1 MDAEK
6 GNMESD
12 KMNEDLK
19 SALAEAKTEFRH
31 VIQVAIAAKNA
42 AANTPTDRRGD
53 IADVLALRN
62 ILAAISINQLLEPAP
77 AGGIP
82 ALSSPDP
89 LSISVL
95 ARSMAE
101 THLMLYGVACL
112 VLPSEE
118 AQLRL
123 LWWDWHELNERIR
136 TRDIVKSQRPG
147 VDKWELEKEVLSKKI
162 SSHPSFEKLPD
173 DLKAWF
179 KKGERP
185 RRALFETTRRLAE
198 LAGIHPERFESLYQ
212 VTSAAA
218 HAEPTVVWLL
228 RPHEPNDEAIICS
241 IKLQVSFATAFLAF
255 TVRDFALLAP
265 KAKEA
270 CDEQFRKIVF
280 VWSQVLSKPF

>member
-1 MDAEK
+1 MDDEE
-6 GNMESD
+6 GNMDSD

-62 ILAAISINQLLEPAP
+62 ILAAVSINQLLEPTST
-77 AGGIP
+77 GGIP

-95 ARSMAE
+95 VRSMAE
-101 THLMLYGVACL
+101 THLTLYGVACL
-112 VLPSEE
+112 VSPPEE

-123 LWWDWHELNERIR
+123 LWWDWHGLNERIR
-136 TRDIVKSQRPG
+136 TRDVLKSQRPG
-147 VDKWELEKEVLSKKI
+147 VEMWDHEKVMLAQKI

-173 DLKAWF
+173 DLKVWF
-179 KKGERP
+179 NKGERP
-185 RRALFETTRRLAE
+185 RRATFETTRKLAE
-198 LAGIHPERFESLYQ
+198 VAGIHPERFETLYQ

-218 HAEPTVVWLL
+218 HAEPAVVRLL
-228 RPHEPNDEAIICS
+228 RPHEPNDEAIISS

-270 CDEQFRKIVF
+270 CDEQFRKIVL
-280 VWSQVLSKPF
+280 VWSHVLSRPF

>member
-19 SALAEAKTEFRH
+19 SALAGAKTEFRH

-53 IADVLALRN
+53 IADVLTLRN
-62 ILAAISINQLLEPAP
+62 ILAAISVNQLLDPTP
-77 AGGIP
+77 VGGIP

-101 THLMLYGVACL
+101 THLTLYGVACL
-112 VLPSEE
+112 ASPPEE

-123 LWWDWHELNERIR
+123 LWWDWHGLNERIR
-136 TRDIVKSQRPG
+136 TRDVVKSQRPG
-147 VDKWELEKEVLSKKI
+147 VEMWDHEKAMLAQKI
-162 SSHPSFEKLPD
+162 SIHPSFGKLPD

-179 KKGERP
+179 NKGERP
-185 RRALFETTRRLAE
+185 RRATFETTRKLAE
-198 LAGIHPERFESLYQ
+198 VAGIHPERFEALYQ

-218 HAEPTVVWLL
+218 HAEPTVVGLL
-228 RPHEPNDEAIICS
+228 GRHEPNGEAIISS

-270 CDEQFRKIVF
+270 FDEQFRKIVF